1 MNFDDGIEFDPG
13 FTMHLSL
20 ISRDIVNFYNSLNM
34 YPKFPQKRQQFKA
47 YNSKILRLVERNIG
61 FYSACILWADV
72 AKNHPDK
79 LILNNICY
87 GGEYVEEENIGEVKF
102 VRDYLERYK
111 KDMKYYVGQEFEIPQ
126 IYSTIL
132 NDYEEFLKINEGFIN
147 VAKASDLKLPT
158 GVKEISSVDEPT
170 LLAKV
175 EEVIESGNFKSMID
189 SYQMVK

>member
-1 MNFDDGIEFDPG
+1 MNFEDGIEFDPG

-61 FYSACILWADV
+61 FYSACILWAGV

-87 GGEYVEEENIGEVKF
+87 GGEYEEEENVAEVKF
-102 VRDYLERYK
+102 VREYLEQFK
-111 KDMKYYVGQEFEIPQ
+111 KDMKYYVGQDFEISQ
-126 IYSTIL
+126 VFSTIL
-132 NDYEEFLKINEGFIN
+132 DDYEEFLKINEGFIN
-147 VAKASDLKLPT
+147 VAKASDLKLPAT
-158 GVKEISSVDEPT
+158 IKDISTEDEVS
-170 LLAKV
+170 LMLKFEDVV
-175 EEVIESGNFKSMID
+175 ETGNFKPMIEAY
-189 SYQMVK
+189 SMVK